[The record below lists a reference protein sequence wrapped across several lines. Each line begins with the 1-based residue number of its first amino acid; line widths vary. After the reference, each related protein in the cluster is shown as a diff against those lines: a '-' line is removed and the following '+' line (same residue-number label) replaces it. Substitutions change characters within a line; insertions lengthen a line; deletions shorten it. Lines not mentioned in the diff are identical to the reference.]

1 MEIRTPLLLSYQRE
15 QNPPLSNSHF
25 MFGAGERKA
34 ISLCQACHTFAH
46 KCSFAIIEWTCT
58 SALLHPP
65 RNSRSQYGNGA
76 IFPCFVPSLVK
87 ALHPLQ
93 EEGNF
98 GKEFSRVTKST
109 FSLSFVVLLV
119 LKPFCPE
126 NNTLQSYFLLL
137 PSTVLSPALRII
149 VGHFNIRGHT
159 VAAENLSVM

>member
-1 MEIRTPLLLSYQRE
+1 MEIRTPLLLSCQNE

-25 MFGAGERKA
+25 MFGGERKA

-58 SALLHPP
+58 SALLYPP

-76 IFPCFVPSLVK
+76 MFPCFVPNLVK

-93 EEGNF
+93 VEGNF

-109 FSLSFVVLLV
+109 FSPLFGCAVSF
-119 LKPFCPE
+119 E
-126 NNTLQSYFLLL
+126 TLL
-137 PSTVLSPALRII
+137 PWEQYPAELLS
-149 VGHFNIRGHT
+149 
-159 VAAENLSVM
+159 VAAFLGAFCSPEDNSLPF